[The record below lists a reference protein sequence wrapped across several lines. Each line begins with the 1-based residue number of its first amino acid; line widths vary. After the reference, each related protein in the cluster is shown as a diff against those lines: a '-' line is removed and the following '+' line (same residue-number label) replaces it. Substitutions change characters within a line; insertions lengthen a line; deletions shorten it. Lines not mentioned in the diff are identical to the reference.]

1 MRHPTWS
8 PGRWNSWAINSPLS
22 TPEAPSALDGRKP
35 QQRDPPCPSPP
46 LYASH
51 SMPRGTEE
59 MAHLGLKRRALKFTA
74 RKRQCMGR
82 TPGGAP
88 PLSCPCS
95 DLTSS
100 LEMLWKELSFQEQ
113 ETLKAV
119 ARPLPLP
126 WALPLLP
133 EQLAH
138 ICLIDS
144 YIRISHQNSFE
155 QGLPC
160 EGRNQPGHYLNLN
173 H

>member
-1 MRHPTWS
+1 MGGS
-8 PGRWNSWAINSPLS
+8 PSSGTLP
-22 TPEAPSALDGRKP
+22 APPR
-35 QQRDPPCPSPP
+35 
-46 LYASH
+46 ASH
-51 SMPRGTEE
+51 STLRGTEE
-59 MAHLGLKRRALKFTA
+59 VAHLGLKRRGLKFTA
-74 RKRQCMGR
+74 RKRRWTRR

-126 WALPLLP
+126 RALPLLP

-144 YIRISHQNSFE
+144 YIRISHQSSFE

-160 EGRNQPGHYLNLN
+160 EGKNQPGHYLNLN